1 MKGFGKK
8 VENLFIAIAFAEAG
22 EFDSAREIM
31 RKEER
36 PRDVDRI
43 SPQVRNR
50 KELRAPSIK
59 R

>member
-31 RKEER
+31 REEDR

>member
-31 RKEER
+31 REEDR

-50 KELRAPSIK
+50 RELRAPSIK